1 MALQQQVLVGRAPS
15 QMGMSLAWILI
26 WTLSWRWRSVCP
38 CKKSARAR
46 RPLPPHPTLPSL
58 QQLRVHARLPE
69 GL

>member
-15 QMGMSLAWILI
+15 QMGMNLAWILT
-26 WTLSWRWRSVCP
+26 WTPSWLWRCACP

-58 QQLRVHARLPE
+58 QQLRVRARLPE